1 MLKRYTY
8 KIVGIKGSMKNKSM
22 RWNRRRINLL
32 LPILLIIIFCSKQT
46 ESMKFIFNK
55 ELTIGTDTETEGAWF
70 SSLNDFCVDA
80 AGRIYCADG
89 ADRKIKG
96 FKSNGAPAFSFG
108 QKGQGPGEFAYPN
121 GIAVSKNGNIF
132 VADAGRR
139 NLTKFD
145 SAGNYLHSIQFGSP
159 VAKIGAFECGNVVV
173 EIARFALGEDIKESV
188 FELAIYDS
196 NLNEVKTGI
205 FERSVDHYA
214 WIDVNEQH
222 MTTQVI
228 PFAPKIIWHIL
239 GNRLYVGYTDE
250 FKISVLDES
259 GNIVDSLSKN
269 VVRENVPGEEK
280 EKWIEQ
286 RLQDFEGRPGIIPN
300 IMRESMEKVKLPAL
314 KPAFTGMSDMG
325 SGLIVFG
332 NQTESGFPAT
342 LYDINNFE
350 IGQAY
355 FGFDDFKYFGGKYYR
370 RVTADEEPAVLVRYF
385 HSENKK

>member
-1 MLKRYTY
+1 MKKTY
-8 KIVGIKGSMKNKSM
+8 V
-22 RWNRRRINLL
+22 LF
-32 LPILLIIIFCSKQT
+32 LIILSLFCSKKENIRKIEFT
-46 ESMKFIFNK
+46 P
-55 ELTIGTDTETEGAWF
+55 ELTIGSDTETEGAWF
-70 SSLNDFCVDA
+70 SSLNDFCADV
-80 AGRIYCADG
+80 AGRVYCADG
-89 ADRKIKG
+89 ADRKIKI
-96 FKSNGAPAFSFG
+96 FESDGAPAFWFG

-173 EIARFALGEDIKESV
+173 EIARFALGKEIKESI

-205 FERSVDHYA
+205 FERSVEHYA

-228 PFAPKIIWHIL
+228 PFAPKIVWHIL
-239 GNRLYVGYTDE
+239 GDRLYVGYTDE
-250 FKISVLDES
+250 FKISEFDER
-259 GNIVDSLSKN
+259 GNLVDNLSKIIE
-269 VVRENVPGEEK
+269 RENVPGDEK
-280 EKWIEQ
+280 SKWIE
-286 RLQDFEGRPGIIPN
+286 RTLGNFEGRLGIIPN

-314 KPAFTGMSDMG
+314 KPAFTGMSEMV

-332 NQTESGFPAT
+332 NKTESGIPAT
-342 LYDINNFE
+342 LYDVNNFE
-350 IGQAY
+350 IGPAY
-355 FGFDDFKYFGGKYYR
+355 FEFDDFKYFGGKYYR
-370 RVTADEEPAVLVRYF
+370 RITADEEPAVLVRY
-385 HSENKK
+385 HQSE